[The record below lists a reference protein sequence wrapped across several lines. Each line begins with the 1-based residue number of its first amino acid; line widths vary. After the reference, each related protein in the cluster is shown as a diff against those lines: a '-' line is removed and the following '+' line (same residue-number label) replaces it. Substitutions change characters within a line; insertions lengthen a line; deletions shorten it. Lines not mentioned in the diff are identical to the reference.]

1 MTEADGGGARTP
13 VPGLDRGEE
22 SLLSD
27 PAVELLTG
35 GWVVLPLAR
44 DWFFLMVLLLD
55 GGTLSLG
62 LVVPTGIPVNW
73 ISPLASLEAPRALPS
88 SSFTIAVPL
97 SAVAIPSALVVLVV
111 TSSILLSPGWGEVTP
126 VDGVTW
132 THVSLMG

>member
-1 MTEADGGGARTP
+1 MDGDATLELPWLTEAEGGGAGAP
-13 VPGLDRGEE
+13 APCLDGGEE

-27 PAVELLTG
+27 PAVELLTA

-73 ISPLASLEAPRALPS
+73 ISPLASSDAPRELPS
-88 SSFTIAVPL
+88 SSFTIALPL
-97 SAVAIPSALVVLVV
+97 TAVAMLSALVVLVV
-111 TSSILLSPGWGEVTP
+111 TSSILL
-126 VDGVTW
+126 
-132 THVSLMG
+132 